1 MATAQSVKAKLQG
14 LIDSANAATGGSDT
28 TLDAAVGTLI
38 GGFGSGGGG
47 SSAEFE
53 ALVNRTITEVDY
65 AGTSIGAHAFE
76 SCVKLTRVNAENVVN
91 INVNAF
97 SECSLLEEINIPN
110 CESVY
115 GSAFMSCK
123 VLRKLNLQKMK
134 NYYSGLIANG
144 CTALEEVDLP
154 VYAGVLQ
161 TQSFKSCSSLV
172 DVNIPKV
179 TEISTYAF
187 QSCTSLMFLDLPAVT
202 KINANAFYGA
212 SKLNTIVLR
221 SETMCI
227 LSGTTAFTSTPFASG
242 GAGGTVYVPSAL
254 ITQYQQA
261 TNWSTLYAAGTCIFA
276 AIEGS
281 EYE

>member
-38 GGFGSGGGG
+38 AGFGAGGG

-53 ALVNRTITEVDY
+53 ALVKRTITEVDY
-65 AGTSIGAHAFE
+65 AGTFIGAHAFRT
-76 SCVKLTRVNAENVVN
+76 CIKLTRVNAENVVT
-91 INVNAF
+91 INENAF
-97 SECSLLEEINIPN
+97 AGCSLLEEINIPN
-110 CESVY
+110 CENVY
-115 GSAFMSCK
+115 GSAFGSCT
-123 VLRKLNLQKMK
+123 VLRKLNLPKMT
-134 NYYSGLIANG
+134 NYYSGSIANG

-154 VYAGVLQ
+154 VYAGALQ
-161 TQSFKSCSSLV
+161 TQSFKTCRSLV

-179 TEISTYAF
+179 TGISTYAF
-187 QSCTSLMFLDLPAVT
+187 QSCTSLMLLDLPAVT
-202 KINANAFYGA
+202 KIDANAFYGA

-221 SETMCI
+221 SETVCT
-227 LSGTTAFTSTPFASG
+227 LSSTTAFTSTPFASSG
-242 GAGGTVYVPSAL
+242 TGGTVYVPSAL

-261 TNWSTLYAAGTCIFA
+261 TNWSTLYAAGTCNFA